1 MQDLRFPVLVHVDL
15 PNSVATAIKEVKGV
29 LVGRVSFQPSSKQ
42 VQAVM
47 EAVLVEVQ
55 LQVVVVKVAISI
67 IDHDEKTVEVFLLLV
82 LIEVEAVCKD
92 VSVLDFMI
100 SYLVDEEADDGI
112 VRFKMDKGLQGGFL
126 VDDLM
131 PEVQNI

>member
-1 MQDLRFPVLVHVDL
+1 
-15 PNSVATAIKEVKGV
+15 
-29 LVGRVSFQPSSKQ
+29 
-42 VQAVM
+42 M